1 MILEQPTAILSKFY
15 PNGIFRKNPED
26 HSVYLTF
33 DDGPIPEVTPW
44 VLDILDQY
52 GIKATFFMVGDNVRK
67 HPDTYKMVVE
77 RGHHIGNHTFNHV
90 RGMRMRNHDYI
101 DNVKKCDTFIS
112 TRLFRPPHGVLRPWT
127 YHYMEGS
134 YDIILYDVI
143 TRDYN
148 EKLKP
153 EKVLEIVKK
162 YTRNGSIIVF
172 HDSLRSEK
180 NLRYALPKAIEWLKQ
195 EGYEFKQL

>member
-1 MILEQPTAILSKFY
+1 MILEQPTAILSKIY
-15 PNGIFRKNPED
+15 PKGVFRKNPED

-52 GIKATFFMVGDNVRK
+52 GIKATFFVVGDNVRK
-67 HPDTYKMVVE
+67 HPDIYKMVVE

-101 DNVKKCDTFIS
+101 DNVKKCEGFIS
-112 TRLFRPPHGVLRPWT
+112 TRLFRPPHGVLRRWT
-127 YHYMEGS
+127 YCYMQGA
-134 YDIILYDVI
+134 YDIIFYDVI

-153 EKVLEIVKK
+153 EKVLDIVKQ

-172 HDSLRSEK
+172 HDSLRSQN
-180 NLRYALPKAIEWLKQ
+180 NLRYALPKAIEWLKEQ
-195 EGYEFKQL
+195 GYEFKQL